1 MKLKFYARGDALV
14 TVPGVYPAIG
24 QALPRVGRIQDPVQ
38 PLKVGESGLSRLKA
52 TKDPFEVDADSDAGR
67 RLIKLVRRD
76 QSLWPADKATA
87 EACGVE
93 FVELEFKDDEWVLK
107 AKKPSKGSE

>member
-1 MKLKFYARGDALV
+1 LKLKFFARGDALV
-14 TVPGVYPAIG
+14 TVPGVYPQVG
-24 QALPRVGRIQDPVQ
+24 QALPRVGRVQ
-38 PLKVGESGLSRLKA
+38 GSDGVLRA

-93 FVELEFKDDEWVLK
+93 FVELEYKDDEWVVK
-107 AKKPSKGSE
+107 TKKPETKSQKGSE

>member
-1 MKLKFYARGDALV
+1 LKLKFYARGDALV

-24 QALPRVGRIQDPVQ
+24 QALPRVGREQGSDGV
-38 PLKVGESGLSRLKA
+38 LRA
-52 TKDPFEVDADSDAGR
+52 TKEPFEADSDSDAGR

-76 QSLWPADKATA
+76 QSLWPADKVTA

-93 FVELEFKDDEWVLK
+93 FIELTQRDGEWVPK
-107 AKKPSKGSE
+107 ATKPSKGSE